1 MPNPQEIVA
10 VAKAAES
17 VVARMA
23 PNLAEKLVAD
33 LPAIFGGRGMR
44 VAEQLAHTP
53 KDAIPVTQVAEAYQA
68 NLAKYGLAKDA
79 SISELYTAARQAGRE
94 PLAPTHHN
102 GFRNSSSSS
111 EIVLDDGSVLK
122 SRANS
127 SRHGAYRST
136 DFLSPGNETQLS
148 YSTSNTRNHG
158 RNASWSIRTPNFEH
172 TTDKRLF

>member
-17 VVARMA
+17 MVARMA

-53 KDAIPVTQVAEAYQA
+53 KDALPITQVAEAYQA
-68 NLAKYGLAKDA
+68 NLAKFGLGKDA
-79 SISELYTAARQAGRE
+79 SISDLYSAARQAGKE
-94 PLAPTHHN
+94 PIAPTRYS
-102 GFRNSSSSS
+102 GFRNSSNSS
-111 EIVLDDGSVLK
+111 EIVLDDGSILK
-122 SRANS
+122 SRGNS
-127 SRHGAYRST
+127 GRNGAYHST
-136 DFLSPGNETQLS
+136 DFLKPGNETELT
-148 YSTSNTRNHG
+148 YSTSNTRVHG